1 MGFFCLLLMAYRV
14 LLVSYPQDSFAVF
27 FYQCYAISVIIK
39 FKFMQ
44 HLTAKQKNLLESIR
58 EYLDQREENPTSYK
72 LHQQLVRCGSKDSLK
87 SVMQVI
93 EALEKKDLVKRD
105 KNKKLYL
112 VENDNYVN
120 LRNIFSIPVYGLA
133 SCGEALAYAED
144 NVDGFLQ
151 ISKALFRGADS
162 AKLFAVKALGDSMD
176 KENIND
182 GDYVIFEKYE
192 NTSEEDLEGKI
203 VVAVINGMATIKR
216 YKKVSDEIIG
226 LFPKSTNN
234 FHQPIFIHQSD
245 QFMIAGIFRKVLP
258 VKYVSL

>member
-1 MGFFCLLLMAYRV
+1 MLE
-14 LLVSYPQDSFAVF
+14 
-27 FYQCYAISVIIK
+27 
-39 FKFMQ
+39 
-44 HLTAKQKNLLESIR
+44 QKG
-58 EYLDQREENPTSYK
+58 ENPTSYR
-72 LHQQLVRCGSKDSLK
+72 LHKFLESQGSRDSLK

-105 KNKKLYL
+105 KNHKLYL
-112 VENDNYVN
+112 VENESYAN
-120 LRNIFSIPVYGLA
+120 LKNIFTVPVYGLA

-176 KENIND
+176 KEGIND
-182 GDYVIFEKYE
+182 GDYAIFEKYE
-192 NTSEEDLEGKI
+192 YEKGDELEGKI

-216 YKKVSDEIIG
+216 YKKVGTDVIG
-226 LFPKSTNN
+226 LFPKSTNT
-234 FHQPIFIHQSD
+234 FHQPIFIHESD
-245 QFMIAGIFRKVLP
+245 SFLIAGVFKKVLP